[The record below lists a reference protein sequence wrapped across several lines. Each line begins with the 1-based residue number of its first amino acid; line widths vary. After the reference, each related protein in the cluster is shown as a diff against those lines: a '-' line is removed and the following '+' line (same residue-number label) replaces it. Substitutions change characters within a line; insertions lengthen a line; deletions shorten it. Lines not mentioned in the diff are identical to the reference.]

1 MLDSKKVRTNVYLN
15 KQAKQAAQEVLDRY
29 GVNLSEAINL
39 FLSIIAEK
47 KTLPFEFH
55 IPNQTTQKA
64 IQDVLNGQNIEEVTI
79 EDILCEDKET

>member
-1 MLDSKKVRTNVYLN
+1 M
-15 KQAKQAAQEVLDRY
+15 DRY

>member
-15 KQAKQAAQEVLDRY
+15 RQAKQAAQEVLDKY
-29 GVNLSEAINL
+29 GVNLSDAINL

-47 KTLPFEFH
+47 KALPFEFH

-64 IQDVLNGQNIEEVTI
+64 IQDVLNGENIEEVTI
-79 EDILCEDKET
+79 EDILREGKKT